1 MALPIYTFPA
11 PTDREAEV
19 PLSSLAPG
27 SRAQIVDLDRSTPQ
41 GRRLFD
47 LGFAPGT
54 EVRVLRRAP
63 MGDPTAFY
71 LRGSQIC
78 LRRTEAKLIRVRR
91 LTPAG
96 DV

>member
-1 MALPIYTFPA
+1 MALPVFTSST
-11 PTDREAEV
+11 PTLHEADL
-19 PLSSLAPG
+19 PLSALAPG
-27 SRAQIVDLDRSTPQ
+27 SRARIVELDRSTPQ

-78 LRRTEAKLIRVRR
+78 LRKSESKLIQVQR
-91 LTPAG
+91 LTPVGAA
-96 DV
+96 

>member
-1 MALPIYTFPA
+1 MALPIYNSTP
-11 PTDREAEV
+11 PTIREAEM
-19 PLSSLAPG
+19 PLSALEPG
-27 SRAQIVDLDRSTPQ
+27 SRTRIVELDRSTPQ

-78 LRRTEAKLIRVRR
+78 LRRTEAKRVRVRR